1 MWWDAPFSNSLQVCV
16 FILKIGFIHVPIFK
30 NIKSYYST
38 SPQLKWHM
46 FFVHKNLQFYCYKM
60 RFLVRHAFRYHNWD
74 ISLNFRGFL
83 TLKILLLLLVCK
95 KSLSN
100 WYGRS
105 AHLKLR
111 RNLMTWHSISACVS
125 LTLVFQKN
133 SHENWNS
140 ENACYILL
148 LYNSEIRLSVCLCV
162 CVWSLFL
169 IEAIL
174 TI

>member
-1 MWWDAPFSNSLQVCV
+1 MVLSTSP
-16 FILKIGFIHVPIFK
+16 ILK
-30 NIKSYYST
+30 NMKSYYST
-38 SPQLKWHM
+38 SPQLKWHR

-60 RFLVRHAFRYHNWD
+60 RFLVRHAFRYLNWD

-111 RNLMTWHSISACVS
+111 RNLMTWHSISTCVS